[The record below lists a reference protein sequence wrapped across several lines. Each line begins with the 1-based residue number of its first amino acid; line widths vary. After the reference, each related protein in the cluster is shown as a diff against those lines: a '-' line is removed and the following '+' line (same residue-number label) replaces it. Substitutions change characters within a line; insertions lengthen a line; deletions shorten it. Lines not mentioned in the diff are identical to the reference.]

1 MLVITVV
8 AKALLFSITECKY
21 SAVVR
26 NSTSY
31 GAVDM
36 WTRQSFCYT
45 FTQWKCMCRLYISTN
60 HSPCNHSWCTVLGAL
75 SKINSFWDNTS
86 SPRIFNISKWPVISR
101 WQSLNAWHWLITV
114 SFTVTELHS
123 VPDSFPIPH
132 LFTFSTF
139 TFKDVCNSLVLSFR
153 ESGNVCKRLKL
164 SRTSGN
170 LLTDK
175 SSQMIGRWTGE
186 FFAVNEYISLNFELL
201 TRKTRVSKEHDI
213 MK

>member
-1 MLVITVV
+1 
-8 AKALLFSITECKY
+8 
-21 SAVVR
+21 
-26 NSTSY
+26 
-31 GAVDM
+31 
-36 WTRQSFCYT
+36 
-45 FTQWKCMCRLYISTN
+45 MCRLYISTN

-164 SRTSGN
+164 SNTSGN
-170 LLTDK
+170 HAEMKWCSKWNFFNVNTLTY
-175 SSQMIGRWTGE
+175 SPIQGVT
-186 FFAVNEYISLNFELL
+186 VNFPRRL
-201 TRKTRVSKEHDI
+201 
-213 MK
+213 